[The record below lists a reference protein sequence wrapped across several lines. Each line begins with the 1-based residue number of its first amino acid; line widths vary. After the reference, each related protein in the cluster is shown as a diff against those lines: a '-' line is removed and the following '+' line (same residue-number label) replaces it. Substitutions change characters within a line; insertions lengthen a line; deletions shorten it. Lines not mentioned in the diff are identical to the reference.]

1 MLESIFKKVADF
13 YTCNFTKKRPQH
25 RRFPVNTAEFL
36 ALLHFLPP
44 SPPFDVDGYHGETR
58 LNANGNPNPNPN
70 PKGCTK
76 VL

>member
-44 SPPFDVDGYHGETR
+44 PFPLLILMVCREETR
-58 LNANGNPNPNPN
+58 LNANGNPNPK

-76 VL
+76 VQ